1 MAFPKSLRYYQAP
14 TKDQNPRHLNEAM
27 QNYQFTPCG
36 AMDWFTQGFVPPVP
50 GQEHLAYHMHGT
62 ILVALRRQEKRI
74 PASAIR
80 DRVQEIVQEI
90 EARDVRRVG
99 RKEKQQLRERVTDEL
114 LPSTQ
119 PTSWTIRAWIDLAR
133 NRVMVEAS
141 SAAKAELMITM
152 LRTAMPPYPARL
164 PRPLLSP
171 AMQMTAWLQGEA
183 PPGFTLDAD
192 CELKAPGEGGAV
204 VRCTRQ
210 DLTASEVRAHLD
222 GGKQVSKL
230 GLTFDDSVSFVLTDD
245 FGLRKIKFHDVLAEK
260 VDGENA
266 EDVFFSEQSVIT
278 LELAKLLD
286 ALEEAHGGVEPAEA
300 LF

>member
-1 MAFPKSLRYYQAP
+1 MPFPKSLRYYQAP
-14 TKDQNPRHLNEAM
+14 TKDQNPHHLNEAM
-27 QNYQFTPCG
+27 QNHQFTPCG

-74 PASAIR
+74 PAGVIR
-80 DRVQEIVQEI
+80 DKVDAMVKEI

-133 NRVMVEAS
+133 NRVMIEAS

-171 AMQMTAWLQGEA
+171 ATQMTQDILIITTGVVFLKLKKDQDITIDDVTTLQVINN
-183 PPGFTLDAD
+183 GFV
-192 CELKAPGEGGAV
+192 P
-204 VRCTRQ
+204 
-210 DLTASEVRAHLD
+210 
-222 GGKQVSKL
+222 
-230 GLTFDDSVSFVLTDD
+230 
-245 FGLRKIKFHDVLAEK
+245 
-260 VDGENA
+260 
-266 EDVFFSEQSVIT
+266 VFIND
-278 LELAKLLD
+278 LELASKERLTIVVSDGSTSKVELSVRFATTDTNVSKEFSKFSWNKKELD
-286 ALEEAHGGVEPAEA
+286 IVYKKIIRCRN
-300 LF
+300 

>member
-1 MAFPKSLRYYQAP
+1 MTFPKSLRYYQAP
-14 TKDQNPRHLNEAM
+14 TKDQNPRHLNDAM

-36 AMDWFTQGFVPPVP
+36 AIDWFTQGFVPPVP

-74 PASAIR
+74 PAGVIR
-80 DRVQEIVQEI
+80 DKVDAMVKEI

-119 PTSWTIRAWIDLAR
+119 PTSWTIRAWIDLVR
-133 NRVMVEAS
+133 DRVMIEAS

-171 AMQMTAWLQGEA
+171 ATQMTAWLQGEA

-230 GLTFDDSVSFVLTDD
+230 GLTFENSVSFVLTDD
-245 FGLRKIKFHDVLAEK
+245 FSLRKIKFHDVLAEK

-266 EDVFFSEQSVIT
+266 EDVFFSEQAVIT

-286 ALEEAHGGVEPAEA
+286 ALEEAHGGVELAEA

>member
-1 MAFPKSLRYYQAP
+1 MPFPKSLRYYQAP
-14 TKDQNPRHLNEAM
+14 TNGQNPRHLNDAM
-27 QNYQFTPCG
+27 QNHQFAPCG

-50 GQEHLAYHMHGT
+50 GQEHLAHHMHGT

-74 PASAIR
+74 PASVIR
-80 DRVQEIVQEI
+80 DKVDALVQEI

-133 NRVMVEAS
+133 NRVMIEAS

-171 AMQMTAWLQGEA
+171 ATQMTAWLQGEA

-230 GLTFDDSVSFVLTDD
+230 GLTFDDRISFVLTDD
-245 FGLRKIKFHDVLAEK
+245 FGVRRVQFHDVVTERM
-260 VDGENA
+260 DGEDAHHAFIA
-266 EDVFFSEQSVIT
+266 EQTIAAHEMR
-278 LELAKLLD
+278 LLLD

-300 LF
+300 QF